1 MNASEFQSA
10 RAERIKVFD
19 RDYKAL
25 KEQYGTALKA
35 AIAEQDRATQ
45 CVRIKEVLDVNKKLT
60 QLVQG
65 VLVGSGDGGCKLTPE
80 RIRALRADIEKYK
93 AQHAEIQQGR
103 DRVYALR
110 QTLALEEQKVD
121 IARGSQ
127 MLYLGLLII
136 VLLVLV
142 AVVIRS
148 GIRSAFNAQSVSS
161 VVPGRFT

>member
-1 MNASEFQSA
+1 
-10 RAERIKVFD
+10 
-19 RDYKAL
+19 
-25 KEQYGTALKA
+25 
-35 AIAEQDRATQ
+35 
-45 CVRIKEVLDVNKKLT
+45 
-60 QLVQG
+60 
-65 VLVGSGDGGCKLTPE
+65 
-80 RIRALRADIEKYK
+80 LRADIEKYK

-103 DRVYALR
+103 DRVFALR

-121 IARGSQ
+121 IVHGSQ

-142 AVVIRS
+142 LVVIRS